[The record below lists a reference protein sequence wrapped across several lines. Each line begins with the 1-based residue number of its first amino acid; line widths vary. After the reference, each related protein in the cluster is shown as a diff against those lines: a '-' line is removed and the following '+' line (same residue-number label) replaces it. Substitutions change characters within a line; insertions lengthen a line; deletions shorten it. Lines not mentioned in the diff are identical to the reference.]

1 MNILWIGYGKM
12 GRPMCSS
19 IKKLDRR
26 ISVLDSGAAQRSMAA
41 ADGFDLAE
49 GGRAAAAAAELIVT
63 SLPNDAAC
71 LEALIGPNG
80 ALSDSRSGAIL
91 IETSTISVAASRQ
104 IAEAADARGV
114 RYLRAPVSGTVGAA
128 ATGKLTTFV
137 SGPTDTLERT
147 REIIGSYAAKV
158 LLVGSDEQARVMKLA
173 VNLMV
178 TTLMVSLSE
187 AYAFCRK
194 GGVAPEIA
202 IDAICN
208 SAIGSPHLKFK
219 AESLLRQ
226 DFTPTFTV
234 TQTRKDM
241 KLINEAAR
249 DLDAPII
256 LGAAVEQI
264 FTACAAMGFS
274 EEDYIA
280 CGKAVSRLAGLNP

>member
-19 IKKLDRR
+19 VRKSGHR
-26 ISVLDSGAAQRSMAA
+26 ISVLDAGAAQRSAAA
-41 ADGFDLAE
+41 ADGFDLAKD
-49 GGRAAAAAAELIVT
+49 GRSAAAAAELIVT

-71 LEALIGPNG
+71 IEALIGADG
-80 ALSDSRSGAIL
+80 ALLASRSGAIL

-104 IAEAADARGV
+104 IAEVADARGV

-128 ATGKLTTFV
+128 SSGKLTTFV
-137 SGPTDTLERT
+137 SGPADALERT
-147 REIIGSYAAKV
+147 RETIGSYAAKI
-158 LLVGSDEQARVMKLA
+158 LLVGPDEQARVMKLA

-264 FTACAAMGFS
+264 FTAGAALGFS
-274 EEDYIA
+274 DEDYIA
-280 CGKAVSRLAGLNP
+280 CGKVIGRLAGLTP